1 MLTTLLSAKKPSAEL
16 KKMGHAPLIEVM
28 GGKEILLGDSRKR
41 KKTAVM
47 KFSSWLSDSGL
58 QCLIPRPI
66 PSYLVFSY
74 TEQGKKNLSMKL
86 NISVS

>member
-1 MLTTLLSAKKPSAEL
+1 MLTTLLSAKKPPAEL

-47 KFSSWLSDSGL
+47 KFSSWLSVWSAMPHT
-58 QCLIPRPI
+58 QTI